1 MHGNRL
7 LKYMCLLALPA
18 LLYACREEVSYVD
31 RAAVTRDALATIG
44 DTHLYKDEVD
54 IVYAQQGRGID
65 SASFVQDYVQRWAVD
80 VLFHEKAKEN
90 VASTAE
96 IDRMVEKYRESLIQ
110 NLYQDR
116 LITQQLVPTITA
128 EEVREFYE
136 KEQSLFELT
145 EPYVKGFY
153 VKLPYKNSKIR
164 DVRNRCLRRGQD
176 DLEELERL
184 CSENGYEYQFFMEE
198 WLPFVDLA
206 HKTPLTEQQLMD
218 RLLRKE
224 IIEFTEGKFTYFV
237 CADSILKRN
246 DIKPIEMVSDEIK
259 ELLINS
265 KKARFIK
272 QMKRSLYEE
281 ALKSGR
287 VILY

>member
-18 LLYACREEVSYVD
+18 LLYACREEMSYVD
-31 RAAVTRDALATIG
+31 RPAMTRNVVASIG
-44 DTHLYKDEVD
+44 DMLLYKDEVD
-54 IVYAQQGRGID
+54 IVYAQQGHGTD
-65 SASFVQDYVQRWAVD
+65 SASFVRDYVQRWAVD

-96 IDRMVEKYRESLIQ
+96 IDRVVEKYRESLIQ

-128 EEVREFYE
+128 DEVRGFYE

-153 VKLPYKNSKIR
+153 VKLPPKAAKMR

-198 WLPFVDLA
+198 WLPFDDLV
-206 HKTPLTEQQLMD
+206 HRTPLTAQQLMD

-224 IIEFTEGKFTYFV
+224 IIEFTEDKFTYFV

-246 DIKPIEMVSDEIK
+246 DTKPIEMVSDEIK

-272 QMKRSLYEE
+272 QMKQSLYEE
-281 ALKSGR
+281 ALRNGK

>member
-153 VKLPYKNSKIR
+153 VKLPYKNSKVR

-218 RLLRKE
+218 RLLRKK

>member
-206 HKTPLTEQQLMD
+206 HRTPLTEQQLMD
-218 RLLRKE
+218 RLLRKDV
-224 IIEFTEGKFTYFV
+224 IEFTEGKFTYFV